1 MICPDVQAP
10 VYFIF
15 SSEVPGLIYYS
26 HIPTAISALVL
37 GFFVL
42 YRSKTLESKLFF
54 LIALIF
60 SLWNFFNLILW
71 TNINSDVVAFF
82 WCLVSVLEVC
92 LFFVTFYF
100 SYVFMRKRDMPLGLK
115 FLLTT
120 AILPFLLLNT
130 RTVDYFRLVSCDVSQ
145 ALHITYGAYVFEIVI
160 FVAIFLMA
168 YFQHRKEESAKLKKQ
183 IVLFAIGMEFFLGC
197 FITSGLVANIFYER
211 GLSYAFQ
218 VEQYGL
224 FGMPVFLIFIAYLI
238 ARFGVFKIKVVGAQ
252 ILVVMLVLSV
262 GSQLFFAQNKL
273 GFILTSITL
282 VLLLVFG
289 YILVRLV
296 KKDVVHM
303 KALEVAN
310 KEISERKEQLQMMA
324 DSLAGANDQ
333 LRKLDNAKTEF
344 ISIASHQLRTPVTA
358 IKGFVSLILEG
369 SYGEISKDAQG
380 ALEKVYISSERLVA
394 LIEDLL
400 NVSRIES
407 GRMTFVFEK
416 ADADKLLRELYENFI
431 LIAKTKKLYLE
442 LNLPETS
449 LPEIVMDYAKIRE
462 LVSNFI
468 DNALKYTE
476 KGGVTVKTEIRDEGM
491 VIDENGAVIV
501 GRKSS
506 FGKMLRITVSDTG
519 IGIPKEEIPY
529 LFKKFSRGKDVSRL
543 HVGGTGLG
551 LYVGKAIAQ
560 AHHGQVWV
568 ESDGAGLGSR
578 FIIEIPVE
586 HVE

>member
-10 VYFIF
+10 AYFIF

-42 YRSKTLESKLFF
+42 FRSKTLEGKLLF
-54 LIALIF
+54 LITVIF

-71 TNINSDVVAFF
+71 TNVNSDVVAFF
-82 WCLVSVLEVC
+82 WCLTSALEVC
-92 LFFVTFYF
+92 LFFVAFYF
-100 SYVFMRKRDMPLGLK
+100 SYVFIRKKDAPLGLK
-115 FLLTT
+115 FLLVI
-120 AILPFLLLNT
+120 AVFPFLFLNAKN
-130 RTVDYFRLVSCDVSQ
+130 VDYFRLISCDVSQ
-145 ALHITYGAYVFEIVI
+145 SLYITYGAYVFEMII
-160 FVAIFLMA
+160 FIAIFLMA
-168 YFQHRKEESAKLKKQ
+168 YFQHRKEESAKIKKQ
-183 IVLFAIGMEFFLGC
+183 IKLFTIGMEFFLGC
-197 FITSGLVANIFYER
+197 FIASGLVANIFYEQ
-211 GLSYAFQ
+211 GLPYAFQ
-218 VEQYGL
+218 IEQYGL

-238 ARFGVFKIKVVGAQ
+238 VRFGVFKIKVIGVQ
-252 ILVVMLVLSV
+252 ILVVMLVLLV
-262 GSQLFFAQNKL
+262 GSQFFFAQNKL
-273 GFILTSITL
+273 GLILTTITML
-282 VLLLVFG
+282 LLLVFG

-324 DSLAGANDQ
+324 DSLAVANDQ

-344 ISIASHQLRTPVTA
+344 ISIASHQLRTPITA

-369 SYGEISKDAQG
+369 SYGEIGEGVHG
-380 ALEKVYISSERLVA
+380 ALEKVYVSTERLVH

-400 NVSRIES
+400 NVSRLES
-407 GRMTFVFEK
+407 GRMAFTFEK
-416 ADADKLLRELYENFI
+416 ANLEKLLQELYDNFI
-431 LIAKTKKLYLE
+431 LIAKTKKFYLD
-442 LNLPETS
+442 LKFPETV

-462 LVSNFI
+462 LISNFI

-476 KGGVTVKTEIRDEGM
+476 KGGVTIKTELRAEGV
-491 VIDENGAVIV
+491 VIDENGFVIV
-501 GRKSS
+501 GKKSS
-506 FGKMLRITVSDTG
+506 FGKVVRITVSDTG

-551 LYVGKAIAQ
+551 LYVGKAISE

-568 ESDGAGLGSR
+568 ESDGKDMGSR
-578 FIIEIPVE
+578 FIIELPMEAVA
-586 HVE
+586 